1 MDTAL
6 KKQISLKWKIGRYL
20 LAFGVFIIAVMFI
33 FQIGLLEPMYEQSK
47 INTVKLVS
55 DAIVNAL
62 DDDMDEDDLED
73 LVFEN
78 QVKNDTCIRYFRTEE
93 GHTSD
98 SYDMHYMNGCLLY
111 RMRPE
116 EINENIANA
125 YASQDKT
132 YLGISDEDLGIPISE
147 KNFRNIIYTR
157 ILQDDDETS
166 IVMVYTG
173 ISSVGAALQTL
184 RKQMLYIGIIL
195 IFGVILL
202 TLLLYKQI
210 AKPLLSINE
219 KAKSLPEGKYDPDPQ
234 TNRYREAQEL
244 NETLVKAAGD
254 IQKADKAKRDL
265 IANVS
270 HDLRTP
276 LTMISG
282 YGEMMIDLPE
292 EKTDENIQVIIDESK
307 RLTNLVNDL
316 LDLSKMQEN
325 KIVLNEEDFDLTE
338 LIRNQLRKYDVY
350 QYRDGFVIE
359 ENLPEAVTVH
369 ADRKRIEQVINN
381 FITNAINYSLDDK
394 HIIVAENIR
403 DDSVKVSIQDFGQGI
418 AKENINDIWDR
429 YYKVDKTHV
438 RASSGSGIG
447 LAIVKEILDLHHAKY
462 GVESQ
467 PGKGST
473 FWFSLPI
480 KK

>member
-47 INTVKLVS
+47 INTVKLGS

-210 AKPLLSINE
+210 AQPLLPLNE
-219 KAKSLPEGKYDPDPQ
+219 KVKSLP
-234 TNRYREAQEL
+234 
-244 NETLVKAAGD
+244 
-254 IQKADKAKRDL
+254 
-265 IANVS
+265 
-270 HDLRTP
+270 
-276 LTMISG
+276 
-282 YGEMMIDLPE
+282 
-292 EKTDENIQVIIDESK
+292 
-307 RLTNLVNDL
+307 
-316 LDLSKMQEN
+316 
-325 KIVLNEEDFDLTE
+325 
-338 LIRNQLRKYDVY
+338 
-350 QYRDGFVIE
+350 
-359 ENLPEAVTVH
+359 
-369 ADRKRIEQVINN
+369 
-381 FITNAINYSLDDK
+381 
-394 HIIVAENIR
+394 
-403 DDSVKVSIQDFGQGI
+403 
-418 AKENINDIWDR
+418 
-429 YYKVDKTHV
+429 
-438 RASSGSGIG
+438 
-447 LAIVKEILDLHHAKY
+447 
-462 GVESQ
+462 
-467 PGKGST
+467 
-473 FWFSLPI
+473 
-480 KK
+480 

>member
-1 MDTAL
+1 M

-20 LAFGVFIIAVMFI
+20 LLFGVFIILVMFI

-55 DAIVNAL
+55 DTIVNAL
-62 DDDMDEDDLED
+62 DDDMDDDALEE

-78 QVKNDTCIRYFRTEE
+78 EVKNDTCIRYFRTEE

-98 SYDMHYMNGCLLY
+98 SYDMYYMNGCLLY

-125 YASQDKT
+125 LSSQDKT
-132 YLGISDEDLGIPISE
+132 YLGISEANMNMPISE
-147 KNFRNIIYTR
+147 NGFRNIIYTR
-157 ILQDDDETS
+157 ILQDDDKTS

-184 RKQMLYIGIIL
+184 RNQMLYIGIIL
-195 IFGVILL
+195 ICGVILL

-210 AKPLLSINE
+210 AKPLLSINQQ
-219 KAKSLPEGKYDPDPQ
+219 AKSLPEGKYDPDPQ

-244 NETLVKAAGD
+244 NETLVKAAED

-292 EKTDENIQVIIDESK
+292 EKTDENIKVIIDESK

-325 KIVLNEEDFDLTE
+325 KIVLKEEQFDLTE
-338 LIRNQLRKYDVY
+338 LIKDQLRKYDVY

-359 ENLPEAVTVH
+359 EKLPDCVMVR
-369 ADRKRIEQVINN
+369 ADQKRIEQVLNN
-381 FITNAINYSLDDK
+381 FITNAINYSLENK
-394 HIIVAENIR
+394 HIIVKETEN
-403 DDSVKVSIQDFGQGI
+403 DGYVTVSIQDFGQGI
-418 AKENINDIWDR
+418 AKENLADIWDR

-447 LAIVKEILDLHHAKY
+447 LAIVKEILDLHHAEY
-462 GVESQ
+462 GVESE

-473 FWFSLPI
+473 FWFKLPVV
-480 KK
+480 K

>member
-1 MDTAL
+1 LVIVL

-20 LAFGVFIIAVMFI
+20 LFFGVFIILVMFI

-55 DAIVNAL
+55 DTIVNAL
-62 DDDMDEDDLED
+62 DDDMDDEELEE

-78 QVKNDTCIRYFRTEE
+78 EVKNDTCIRYFRTEE

-125 YASQDKT
+125 LTSQDKT
-132 YLGISDEDLGIPISE
+132 YLGISEANMNMPISE
-147 KNFRNIIYTR
+147 NGFRNIIYTR

-184 RKQMLYIGIIL
+184 RNQMLYIGIIL
-195 IFGVILL
+195 ICGVILL

-210 AKPLLSINE
+210 AKPLLSINQQ
-219 KAKSLPEGKYDPDPQ
+219 AKSLPEGKYDPDPQ

-244 NETLVKAAGD
+244 NETLVKAAED

-292 EKTDENIQVIIDESK
+292 EKTDENIKVIIDESK

-325 KIVLNEEDFDLTE
+325 KIVLKEEHFDLTK
-338 LIRNQLRKYDVY
+338 LIKDQLRKYDVY

-359 ENLPEAVTVH
+359 EKLPDCVMVH
-369 ADRKRIEQVINN
+369 ADQKRIEQVMNN
-381 FITNAINYSLDDK
+381 FITNAINYSLENK
-394 HIIVAENIR
+394 HIIVEEIVNGGY
-403 DDSVKVSIQDFGQGI
+403 VTVSIQDFGQGI
-418 AKENINDIWDR
+418 AKENLADIWDR

-447 LAIVKEILDLHHAKY
+447 LAIVKEILDLHHAEY
-462 GVESQ
+462 GVESEQ
-467 PGKGST
+467 GKGST
-473 FWFSLPI
+473 FWFKLPVI
-480 KK
+480 K